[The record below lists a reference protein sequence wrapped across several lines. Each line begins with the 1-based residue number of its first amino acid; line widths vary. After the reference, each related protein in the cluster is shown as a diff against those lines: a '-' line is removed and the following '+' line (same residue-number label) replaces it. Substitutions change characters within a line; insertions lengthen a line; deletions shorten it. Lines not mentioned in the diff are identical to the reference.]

1 MSTINQF
8 LKSNVRVG
16 SCYCVAPKPASREQT
31 IGVNVVDSVINP
43 VAHDRPA
50 QIAGSIAIP
59 EIGTR
64 IARYHL
70 HERVWAVIG
79 WGLASLIGCRKVAS
93 DVT

>member
-1 MSTINQF
+1 MA
-8 LKSNVRVG
+8 R
-16 SCYCVAPKPASREQT
+16 
-31 IGVNVVDSVINP
+31 IGMTGRI
-43 VAHDRPA
+43 A
-50 QIAGSIAIP
+50 IAGSIAVL
-59 EIGTR
+59 EIGSR